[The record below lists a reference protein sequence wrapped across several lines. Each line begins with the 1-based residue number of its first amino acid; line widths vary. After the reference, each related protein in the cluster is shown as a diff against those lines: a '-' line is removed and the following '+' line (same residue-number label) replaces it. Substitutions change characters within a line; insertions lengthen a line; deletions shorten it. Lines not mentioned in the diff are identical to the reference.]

1 MEPSTFRLGHRPP
14 LDGLRGFAV
23 LSVMVFHAH
32 TGFLEGGGLGV
43 EIFFTLSGFLI
54 TTLLCDELDRYGN
67 VDLKNFYA
75 RRALRLAPALLLL
88 VFVYAAWSCLALD
101 GGKARQNLLEAGLAL
116 TYTAN
121 WARAFWWNPP
131 DLLGHTWSLSI
142 EEQFYLLWP
151 AILLVANRF
160 TADRR
165 KLALLALGLAALS
178 VTWRNVLLAHHR
190 EAERLFNGLD
200 TRADALM
207 IGCALALWFSRQPV
221 EAMTRRWSG
230 ALRGAGPLA
239 FAFIATLMLVS
250 GKEEWRQPY
259 MYRWGYLAVEVAAAV
274 LMAQLLVNGRGW
286 MARGFSVAPLRW
298 FGGISYGLYLW
309 HYPVYRML
317 RAHGATPMEI
327 LVGGSALTI
336 LCALVSF
343 HALEQ
348 PMLRLKKHFDR
359 RMKNG
364 AEAAPSSRETGSV
377 RPA

>member
-1 MEPSTFRLGHRPP
+1 MEPSTFRLGHRPA

-23 LSVMVFHAH
+23 LCVMIFHAH

-43 EIFFTLSGFLI
+43 EIFFVLSGFLI
-54 TTLLCDELDRYGN
+54 TTLLCEELDRYGN

-88 VFVYAAWSCLALD
+88 VFVYAVWSCLALD
-101 GGKARQNLLEAGLAL
+101 GGKARQNLFEAGIAL
-116 TYTAN
+116 TYTSN

-151 AILLVANRF
+151 VILLVASRF
-160 TADRR
+160 TSDRR

-178 VTWRNVLLAHHR
+178 LVWRNVLLAHHR
-190 EAERLFNGLD
+190 DAERLFNGLD

-207 IGCALALWFSRQPV
+207 IGCALALAFSRQSV
-221 EAMTRRWSG
+221 EVLRRRW
-230 ALRGAGPLA
+230 ARVLEVAGPLA
-239 FAFIATLMLVS
+239 LVFIAGVMLVS
-250 GKEEWRQPY
+250 AKEEWREPY
-259 MYRWGYLAVEVAAAV
+259 MYRWGFAAVELAAAV
-274 LMAQLLVNGRGW
+274 LMAHLLVNGQGLL
-286 MARGFSVAPLRW
+286 ARGFGVAALRW
-298 FGGISYGLYLW
+298 FGGLSYGLYLW

-317 RAHGATPMEI
+317 RANGASPMEI
-327 LVGGSALTI
+327 LVGGSVITI
-336 LCALVSF
+336 LVALVSY

-348 PMLRLKKHFDR
+348 PVLTLKKHFDR
-359 RMKNG
+359 RKNG
-364 AEAAPSSRETGSV
+364 ALEAPSSREAGSV